1 MTDHVLRRGKDR
13 VLGPVAAAIPRGVH
27 PTAIT
32 AVAVVPGLGAAAAA
46 AAGRPALALSL
57 WLLNRVLDG
66 LDGTLARS
74 RGLQSARGAYADI
87 MLDVVVYAAIPLGM
101 AADQGT
107 RGAYAAAAVLLASF
121 YVNAIS
127 WAYLSALLE
136 RRGAGARARGESTAV
151 SMPPGLIEGAETI
164 VLFALALAL
173 PQWSPVIMW
182 VMAAGVAIT
191 IGQRAVWAA
200 RNLRDG

>member
-1 MTDHVLRRGKDR
+1 VTDHVLRRGKDL
-13 VLGPVAAAIPRGVH
+13 VLGPVAAAIPGAVH

-46 AAGRPALALSL
+46 AAGRPLLALAL
-57 WLLNRVLDG
+57 WLLNRLLDG
-66 LDGTLARS
+66 LDGTLARH
-74 RGLQSARGAYADI
+74 RGLQSALGAYADI
-87 MLDVVVYAAIPLGM
+87 LLDVIVYAAIPLGV

-107 RGAYAAAAVLLASF
+107 WGAYAAAAVLLANF

-136 RRGAGARARGESTAV
+136 RRGAGAKARGEATAV

-173 PQWSPVIMW
+173 PQWSTAIMW
-182 VMAAGVAIT
+182 GMAAGVAIT
-191 IGQRAVWAA
+191 IGQRALWAC